1 MKPMLLLPLVQKK
14 DVLFYNMTI
23 LFISDVHL
31 NPIDNNNHKLFINFI
46 NYLPEHTKAIYIL
59 GDLFEYWV
67 DDKLDNIFLNNIKI
81 ILFNL
86 TKKIPVYFIHGNRDF
101 LINQIFATQTNI
113 KILPQFY
120 KINLYNYNIL
130 LTHGDYLVN
139 DLLYCCFRT
148 IIRNN
153 IIINLANLLPI
164 NPKLYL
170 ARKLRSISKKNSKIY
185 DVSQYLVEKY
195 LKIYNSTILIHGH
208 THQPNIH
215 NHSRIVL
222 GSWEETAEIL
232 SFNQHE
238 YKLETIK

>member
-1 MKPMLLLPLVQKK
+1 
-14 DVLFYNMTI
+14 MTI

-46 NYLPEHTKAIYIL
+46 NYLPENTKELYIL

-67 DDKLDNIFLNNIKI
+67 DDKLDNIFLNNIKT
-81 ILFNL
+81 ILSNL

-101 LINQIFATQTNI
+101 LISQIFATQTNI

-139 DLLYCCFRT
+139 DLLYCCFRA

-153 IIINLANLLPI
+153 ITITLANMLPI
-164 NPKLYL
+164 NPKLSF
-170 ARKLRSISKKNSKIY
+170 ATKLRAISKKNSKIY
-185 DVSQYLVEKY
+185 DVYQNLVERS
-195 LKIYNSTILIHGH
+195 LKTYNSTILIHGH

-215 NHSRIVL
+215 NFTINNQKHSRIVL